1 MRGLPVW
8 ALLLLCC
15 FVLQP
20 SASALGPQM
29 PPAADRGAAPAPAAT
44 YQWPAW
50 SRDTDANGLDDELD
64 FWLAHDGSA
73 RFPVVVCY
81 DRAPSQAELGALSRL
96 GAGVT
101 YVSKYL
107 PALAATV
114 PRGAVAALPG
124 LPHVAR
130 IEAAVPL
137 RPSLDTS
144 VPSVGID
151 RVWKNIGMRGEGSVI
166 CIIDSGIDANH
177 TSLDDLDDNNATD
190 DPKVIAFYDAA
201 DSPGQ
206 TDGTARPFDLDGHG
220 THVAAVAAGTGHG
233 EPDFRYIGV
242 APGAKLVGVKILANA
257 SSSMNAADAMR
268 GIEWAM
274 GNKDKYHIQILSMSF
289 GAVFVAPGITND
301 GTSAQSQLCE
311 RAVQE
316 GLVVV
321 AAAGNYGPVKR
332 SISPPGDARDVI
344 TVGNVQDDHTLN
356 PSSSR
361 GPVGRPGN
369 SYIKPDVCA
378 PGTDIYSAQANSGNR
393 FVSQTGTSDACPH
406 VSGVVALML
415 QALPGLRPSDV
426 MSILRST
433 AEPEKTFP
441 WQSSPNN
448 DYGWGTINAYNA
460 VENCT
465 NGTLPPVVYIN
476 PLAEANGTTVITGT
490 ASSVHGTIQSV
501 DVRID
506 SGQYEPAEGTTSW
519 SFRWNTEQAP
529 NGPHT
534 VIARAF
540 DGKLYS
546 YEFRIVVQVSNLL
559 VGVTPVPDS
568 LQLQGEV
575 TFTGTS
581 DGNVQRV
588 EVRIDNESWEQAED
602 TANTTYK
609 TWSYTFNTTNLTN
622 GAHRFEARAYDGS
635 KYSTLS
641 GLDFVVG
648 NPKRPTRPAQKFIP
662 GMELVAAIFAV
673 SAAFSVGMQ
682 GRKRY

>member
-1 MRGLPVW
+1 MRGWPVW

-15 FVLQP
+15 LVLQP
-20 SASALGPQM
+20 SASALGQHRV
-29 PPAADRGAAPAPAAT
+29 PAADPGTASTQSTT

-50 SRDTDANGLDDELD
+50 SRDTNANGLDDELD
-64 FWLAHDGSA
+64 YWLAHDSSA

-81 DRAPSQAELGALSRL
+81 DRTPSSTELGALARA

-101 YVSKYL
+101 YISKYL
-107 PALAATV
+107 PFATATV
-114 PRGAVAALPG
+114 PRGAVAALQG
-124 LPHVAR
+124 LPHVVR
-130 IEAAVPL
+130 VEAATPL
-137 RPSLDTS
+137 ELSLDS
-144 VPSVGID
+144 SIPSIGVD
-151 RVWKNIGMRGEGSVI
+151 TVWKNLGMRGDGTVI
-166 CIIDSGIDANH
+166 CVIDTGIDGNH
-177 TSLDDLDDNNATD
+177 TSLDDQDDINATD
-190 DPKVIAFYDAA
+190 DPKIIAFYDAA
-201 DSPGQ
+201 DSPEQ
-206 TDGTARPFDLDGHG
+206 TSGTMRPFDIEGHG

-242 APGAKLVGVKILANA
+242 APGAKLVGVKIMANGSTTIDTANA
-257 SSSMNAADAMR
+257 VR

-274 GNKDKYHIQILSMSF
+274 SNKEKYGIQILSMSF

-311 RAVQE
+311 RAVSE

-321 AAAGNYGPVKR
+321 AAAGNYGPIKR
-332 SISPPGDARDVI
+332 SISPPGDAPSVI
-344 TVGNVQDDHTLN
+344 TVGNVEDDHTLN

-378 PGTDIYSAQANSGNR
+378 PGTDIYSAQANSGSK
-393 FVSQTGTSDACPH
+393 FVSHTGTSDACPH
-406 VSGVVALML
+406 VAGVAALML
-415 QALPGLRPSDV
+415 QALPSLRPPDI

-433 AEPEKTFP
+433 AEPAKNYP

-448 DYGWGTINAYNA
+448 DYGWGTINAFNA

-476 PLAEANGTTVITGT
+476 PLTEASGKVVITGT

-501 DVRID
+501 EVRID
-506 SGQYEPAEGTTSW
+506 SGQYEAAEGTTGW
-519 SFRWNTEQAP
+519 SFRWNTEEVP
-529 NGPHT
+529 NGPH
-534 VIARAF
+534 VIIARAF

-546 YEFRIVVQVSNLL
+546 YEFRMVVQVSNLL
-559 VGVTPVPDS
+559 VDVIEVPDS
-568 LQLQGEV
+568 FQLEGEV

-588 EVRIDNESWEQAED
+588 EVRIDNRSWEQAED
-602 TANTTYK
+602 TANNTYR

-622 GAHRFEARAYDGS
+622 GAHRLEARAYDGS
-635 KYSTLS
+635 MYSTLS
-641 GLDFVVG
+641 GLDFVVS
-648 NPKRPTRPAQKFIP
+648 NPKRPAKAAQKFIP
-662 GMELVAAIFAV
+662 GMEAAAAILAT
-673 SAAFSVGMQ
+673 SVIIAID
-682 GRKRY
+682 RRRRLI